1 MVFFFFSHKMDSDM
15 RDCITK
21 REEEDDDIMLFYFP
35 SLHLMETGGVAS
47 SEPRIRRHTSL
58 LTGEMF
64 VNELFEGH
72 IKNCLVAFRMEPHI
86 CCNYALEAIINI
98 VIIIIPVSI

>member
-1 MVFFFFSHKMDSDM
+1 MDSDM
-15 RDCITK
+15 RDCVRK
-21 REEEDDDIMLFYFP
+21 REEEDDEMMLFVFP
-35 SLHLMETGGVAS
+35 ALRLMETDGVAS
-47 SEPRIRRHTSL
+47 REPRIRRHTSL

-86 CCNYALEAIINI
+86 SCNYALEAIINI